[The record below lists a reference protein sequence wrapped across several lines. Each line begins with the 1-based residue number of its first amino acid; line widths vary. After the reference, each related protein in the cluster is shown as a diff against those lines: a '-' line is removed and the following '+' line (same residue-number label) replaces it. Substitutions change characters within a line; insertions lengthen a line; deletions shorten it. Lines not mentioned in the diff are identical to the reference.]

1 MEHSTFGRY
10 KILGML
16 GEGGMAKVYLAEDP
30 VLHRCV
36 ALKVMREG
44 VAVRL
49 DWIQRFHSEASNVAR
64 LGNPHIVQVH
74 DMGNQEGL
82 EFIVMEFQDRGSIE
96 GLCTRNGGQ
105 LDPLCAA
112 SIAVQSAEGLRAAH
126 AAGVIHRDVKP
137 DNLLISRQ
145 GIVKVADFGI
155 ARLQGDVSLTQA
167 GTAMGSP
174 LYMSPE
180 QVEGATLSGKSDVYS
195 LASSIYRMAVGHP
208 PVEAEHVHGIMW
220 RIASQDAPEIRAAN
234 SAIPKGLSDLVKRM
248 HLRAVDKRPTMEEA
262 AHDLRQW
269 LATQGILDPAEHLR
283 NALGFPQASTLKPT
297 TGSYAATGTQAS
309 RSTATSLI
317 ADALGW
323 FKQKFAK
330 AS

>member
-44 VAVRL
+44 IAVRL

-96 GLCTRNGGQ
+96 GLCTRNGDQ

-155 ARLQGDVSLTQA
+155 ARLQGDASLTQA

-195 LASSIYRMAVGHP
+195 LASSIYRMAAGHP

-220 RIASQDAPEIRAAN
+220 RIASQDAPELRAAN
-234 SAIPKGLSDLVKRM
+234 SDIPKGLSDLVKRM
-248 HLRAVDKRPTMEEA
+248 HIRAADKRPAMEEA

-269 LATQGILDPAEHLR
+269 LASQGVLDPAEHLR
-283 NALGFPQASTLKPT
+283 NELGFPQASTLRPT
-297 TGSYAATGTQAS
+297 GAPGTATGTQVS
-309 RSTATSLI
+309 RNTATSLI
-317 ADALGW
+317 TDALGW